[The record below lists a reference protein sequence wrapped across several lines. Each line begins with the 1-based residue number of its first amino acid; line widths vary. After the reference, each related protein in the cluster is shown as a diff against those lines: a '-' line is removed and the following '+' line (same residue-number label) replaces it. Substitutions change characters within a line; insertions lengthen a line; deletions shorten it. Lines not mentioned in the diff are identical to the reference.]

1 VKRRYILTPDLK
13 ASPEWFKTATF
24 AGNFDCDY
32 YYPPIDVT
40 STCVRSSDGYHNE
53 QMNST
58 DNIGVFDDLTQATTA
73 GNFAFTTKSANGL
86 SSEDFVTEYG
96 TWKNDY

>member
-1 VKRRYILTPDLK
+1 LTPDLK
-13 ASPEWFKTATF
+13 ASPEWFKTADF
-24 AGNFDCDY
+24 EANFKCDY
-32 YYPPIDVT
+32 YYPPIDVV

-58 DNIGVFDDLTQATTA
+58 DNIGVFDDLTQATTN
-73 GNFAFTTKSANGL
+73 GDFEFTTKSTTANGL
-86 SSEDFVTEYG
+86 WEEDFVTEYKNS